1 MRHYFNPSAQPTPQ
15 LFTIHYSLF
24 TGAAGRETRPLHPEM
39 LVRGRRGEHCSS
51 AWAILAAVIELR
63 CPSGDLLGD
72 DHQSAVGAGIF
83 AGGKAQKPIAVVGV
97 NAGVVQRKGFA
108 LGDKIG
114 KFFF

>member
-24 TGAAGRETRPLHPEM
+24 TGAAGRETR
-39 LVRGRRGEHCSS
+39 S
-51 AWAILAAVIELR
+51 LR

-72 DHQSAVGAGIF
+72 DYQPTVGAGIF
-83 AGGKAQKPIAVVGV
+83 AGGKAQKLVAILSV